1 MAGALGAMSTAVA
14 AVALAFLATLATAQ
28 AQGAGAT
35 TVTPTPATS
44 GAAQRAGA
52 GRTPLAQ
59 HTIVVLG
66 DSLSAGYGLPPN
78 TGWVPL
84 LQQRL
89 ARVAPAYTVSNAS
102 ISGDTTSGG
111 RSRLPAVLA
120 RLHPAIVI
128 VELGANDALRGLPLS
143 TTRENLVAIITS
155 AQAAGAR
162 VVLVGMQ
169 IPPNYGPAYTGAF
182 AALYPELASKHH
194 LTLVPFL
201 LEGIADKPELFQADQ
216 IHPLPQ
222 AQPVLLDNVWKRL
235 QALIQAKPPGSR

>member
-1 MAGALGAMSTAVA
+1 MRGARGAMSPTVA
-14 AVALAFLATLATAQ
+14 AVALAFLAALSTAR
-28 AQGAGAT
+28 AQGAGAA

-44 GAAQRAGA
+44 GAARAGA
-52 GRTPLAQ
+52 VRAPLAQ

-66 DSLSAGYGLPPN
+66 DSLSAGYGLPPD

-84 LQQRL
+84 LQRRL

-169 IPPNYGPAYTGAF
+169 IPPNYGPTYTRAF
-182 AALYPELASKHH
+182 AALYPELASKYH